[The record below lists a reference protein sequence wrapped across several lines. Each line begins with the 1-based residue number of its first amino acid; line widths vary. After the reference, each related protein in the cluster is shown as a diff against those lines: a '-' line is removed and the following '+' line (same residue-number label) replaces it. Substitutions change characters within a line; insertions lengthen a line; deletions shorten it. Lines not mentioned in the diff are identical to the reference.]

1 MSLLTICQEVA
12 KQIPVA
18 VPTVAVGSTDET
30 AQALLA
36 AATWTAKHLHRIHD
50 WTILTKEHVFAT
62 LPSVA
67 DYETPD
73 DFDRLVYNTC
83 WSRTDY
89 ERLQGGLTPQDWQ
102 LIKSGNMASPA
113 SVTSFR
119 IKLFGQQGRRLVLDP
134 TPTGAVTVVYEYVS
148 RNWCTASGGDEQSNW
163 IADTDVAIIDER
175 LIELGTLYRELRRL
189 GMSYDEEAAEFE
201 DFLRLAI
208 ANDGGQAKVLSLLPR
223 EAGPVFL
230 SPGNVPDG
238 NWHQ

>member
-1 MSLLTICQEVA
+1 MSLLSILQEVA

-36 AATWTAKHLHRIHD
+36 AATWTAKHIHRIHD
-50 WTILTKEHVFAT
+50 WSILTKQHAFTT

-67 DYETPD
+67 DYELPE

-119 IKLFGQQGRRLVLDP
+119 LQLFGQQGRKLVLDP
-134 TPTGAVTVVYEYVS
+134 TPSGAVSVVCEYVS

-163 IADTDVAIIDER
+163 NADADVAILDER
-175 LIELGTLYRELRRL
+175 LIELGTLARELRRL
-189 GMSYDEEAAEFE
+189 GMSYDEEADEFE
-201 DFLRLAI
+201 RFLSLAI
-208 ANDGGQAKVLSLLPR
+208 ANDGGTAKTLSLLPR
-223 EAGPVFL
+223 ESGPIFL
-230 SPGNVPDG
+230 APGNVPEG
-238 NWHQ
+238 NWGQ